1 MMWDGNGYGGHGAGW
16 EGWVMLMFMIVFVVA
31 LVVAIVFLVRYL
43 GQSSGGANAPAA
55 VAPPTPVAASGA
67 AAPESPKDILKRRY
81 AAGEI
86 DREEYLQKL
95 GDL

>member
-1 MMWDGNGYGGHGAGW
+1 
-16 EGWVMLMFMIVFVVA
+16 MLVLIIVFVVA
-31 LVVAIVFLVRYL
+31 VIVAIVFLVRYL
-43 GQSSGGANAPAA
+43 SRTPGGSSSAMA
-55 VAPPTPVAASGA
+55 APPASTSG
-67 AAPESPKDILKRRY
+67 PESPKDILKRRY

>member
-1 MMWDGNGYGGHGAGW
+1 MMWDGNGHWGAGG
-16 EGWVMLMFMIVFVVA
+16 EWVMLMFMIVFVVA
-31 LVVAIVFLVRYL
+31 VIVAIVFLVRYL
-43 GQSSGGANAPAA
+43 AQASGGGASSAGVAPAQ
-55 VAPPTPVAASGA
+55 VN
-67 AAPESPKDILKRRY
+67 APESPKDILKHRY